1 MLPISRNQSPGI
13 HRAGGHFYMADGA
26 EEEDPANFPD
36 HNIVQVIRNVMIVT
50 LHGSF
55 ARTFYSEPISEIITK
70 LSQKY
75 NFLLVITY

>member
-1 MLPISRNQSPGI
+1 
-13 HRAGGHFYMADGA
+13 MADGA

-55 ARTFYSEPISEIITK
+55 ARTFYSEPISEIIAK
-70 LSQKY
+70 
-75 NFLLVITY
+75 